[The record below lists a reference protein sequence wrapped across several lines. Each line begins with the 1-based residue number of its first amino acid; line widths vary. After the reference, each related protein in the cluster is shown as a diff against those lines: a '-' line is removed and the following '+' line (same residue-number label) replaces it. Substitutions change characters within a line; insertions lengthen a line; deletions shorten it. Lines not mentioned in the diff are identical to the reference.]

1 MTIDRL
7 GAHFRRWGTEAQWI
21 PADYTAGETG
31 SVIIDAPEQ
40 DVLGGTVKSTEYSVT
55 YRATHFVGMAR
66 GDELHIE
73 GACYL
78 VRDVN
83 ALDDGQIVRATLSKQ
98 D

>member
-1 MTIDRL
+1 
-7 GAHFRRWGTEAQWI
+7 
-21 PADYTAGETG
+21 
-31 SVIIDAPEQ
+31 
-40 DVLGGTVKSTEYSVT
+40 VKSTEYSVT